1 MFVMLVFG
9 LMNLVAMAF
18 LTIIMYFMANVATS
32 WVTRVTGIASII
44 YGMLLLGLRY
54 D

>member
-1 MFVMLVFG
+1 MLVMIVFG

-18 LTIIMYFMANVATS
+18 LTIIMYLMANTATG
-32 WVTRVTGIASII
+32 WVTRVTGIASIV
-44 YGMLLLGLRY
+44 YGVLLLGLRY